1 MTPIKHTQRPSYANL
16 AQENRELKARLAE
29 LESKKSPISV
39 DPAAGSLTVED
50 LNVGPLSVDTLQVRA
65 PSLRKATRELE
76 NVETWLGGG
85 KKSLKQ
91 FSEGPV
97 VVDRLRAKVPLPFV
111 NSIMEKIAGAQMT
124 KAGLSEVHLSQG
136 EEQALKVTG
145 KVKKGIKLPFEVT
158 GNLGTTEDGKLKF
171 SLQSSKL
178 GGLPMPNFLVSVAT
192 RLAGDS
198 LSDAGVEVD
207 GKDFSVDPSRLKP
220 KNVLFQMDELSVQDG
235 AILLSGAAPVVQG
248 KSSIPNIP
256 RRPG

>member
-29 LESKKSPISV
+29 LETKKSPISV
-39 DPAAGSLTVED
+39 DPAAGSLTVDD
-50 LNVGPLSVDTLQVRA
+50 LNVGPLSIDSLQVRA
-65 PSLRKATRELE
+65 PSLRKATRELA

-85 KKSLKQ
+85 QKSLKQ

-97 VVDRLRAKVPLPFV
+97 IVDRLKAKVPLPFV
-111 NSIMEKIAGAQMT
+111 NSIMEKIAGDQMT
-124 KAGLSEVHLSQG
+124 KAGLSEVRLSQG
-136 EEQALKVTG
+136 EEEAIKVTG

-171 SLQSSKL
+171 SLKSSKL

-198 LSDAGVEVD
+198 LSDAGVDVD
-207 GKDFSVDPSRLKP
+207 GKDFSVDPSHLKP
-220 KNVLFQMDELSVQDG
+220 KNVLFQMEELSVQDG
-235 AILLSGAAPVVQG
+235 AILLSGAAPVVRG
-248 KSSIPNIP
+248 KSNIPTIP
-256 RRPG
+256 RRPS